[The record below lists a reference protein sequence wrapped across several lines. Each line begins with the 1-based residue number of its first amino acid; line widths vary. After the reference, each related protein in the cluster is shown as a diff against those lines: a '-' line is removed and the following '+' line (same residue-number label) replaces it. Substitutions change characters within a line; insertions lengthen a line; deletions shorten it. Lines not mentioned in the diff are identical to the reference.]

1 MRGLIKHILKE
12 ETNNFELVKN
22 LIYTMFDNVRV
33 VEYVAER
40 NEVMI
45 YYTNRDNRQ
54 MLIPTEICDM
64 ITKYTGLDVVPWY
77 DYSLRT
83 FDDDPDNEPDF
94 YIDTEEYEESINEGI
109 EQHPREEEFNRYKD
123 DIDRIVYSVVSK
135 EEICGYGTEFFLNG
149 GEDALRIVL
158 YYNKGHY
165 PGYEEHMEY
174 AKDIKGMVENY
185 LPIVEMAFVSYDSTK
200 CKGRVTENVDDIE
213 KNLKVIK
220 TILSQ
225 VSWDGLCDIWVE
237 YNPIDKD
244 YEIRSK
250 STIRPYDHDEIIKDL
265 DYIDNALR
273 SMGLSVYIYT
283 PWYVDSCEDEVK
295 FLNESKEKTT
305 KELITTV
312 LNTIVLPEYEHV
324 ICGFEV
330 KQPHERFDTLGNTS
344 FQFMSVTIIFI
355 GGIGTKLWPQT
366 QGVQR
371 MYDDV
376 TDEVWDVIYNYT
388 NEAVD
393 VYYKTVKDCGKEN
406 IYLRESKENYSPAGK
421 EIIPNKIVIHKSNPK
436 VRDKIS
442 NEGLKVRAGECYKI
456 YAGYGEKCVP
466 AIFATNSTNK
476 RASFDS
482 TYDDDVWEINT
493 EMIPDVKWY
502 KDRHY
507 ESRSK
512 HIVTFE
518 NIPVDAI
525 TLKHE
530 GTGKDWGLM
539 ESKEKST
546 KELIT
551 TVLNTLVLP
560 QYKHVICGFELK
572 NVDDESLD
580 NVINYP
586 GVTVTFIGGK
596 GTNLYPQT
604 SGVQKM
610 YDDVLDEIWD
620 TVWDYTGV
628 SLELYSKYV
637 KDCGKEN
644 IYLREQK
651 EEPKYLSL
659 IKELV
664 EPFKDEEGV
673 CDINVSYDDEDDM
686 YSVYIVI
693 GTEEMNEK
701 FFYVPAMNNHISKL
715 RMNVKN
721 TIKQYIPI
729 DNLYVGSYGKPNCEW
744 DPISK

>member
-1 MRGLIKHILKE
+1 VRHIIKKILKE

-33 VEYVAER
+33 VEYIAKR
-40 NEVMI
+40 NEVMV
-45 YYTNRDNRQ
+45 YYQGSSD
-54 MLIPTEICDM
+54 LAPTEICDM
-64 ITKYTGLDVVPWY
+64 ITKYTGLHVIPWY
-77 DYSLRT
+77 EYGTKKYGTKNNND
-83 FDDDPDNEPDF
+83 EPDF
-94 YIDTEEYEESINEGI
+94 YIDTEKYEETINE
-109 EQHPREEEFNRYKD
+109 
-123 DIDRIVYSVVSK
+123 SK
-135 EEICGYGTEFFLNG
+135 PDE
-149 GEDALRIVL
+149 V
-158 YYNKGHY
+158 
-165 PGYEEHMEY
+165 
-174 AKDIKGMVENY
+174 
-185 LPIVEMAFVSYDSTK
+185 
-200 CKGRVTENVDDIE
+200 E
-213 KNLKVIK
+213 KNLNVIR
-220 TILSQ
+220 TILKQ

-237 YNPIDKD
+237 YNKMDGE

-250 STIRPYDHDEIIKDL
+250 YTNL
-265 DYIDNALR
+265 DFDIDNTQKELEFLDSIIR
-273 SMGLSVYIYT
+273 SMGIRVYIYT
-283 PWYVDSCEDEVK
+283 PWFVDSCEDDVK
-295 FLNESKEKTT
+295 FINEAKYNSQKKIIEN
-305 KELITTV
+305 V

-330 KQPHERFDTLGNTS
+330 KEPHERFNTVGTNP
-344 FQFMSVTIIFI
+344 FKNISVTVTFI
-355 GGIGTKLWPQT
+355 GGPGTKLWPQT

-371 MYDDV
+371 MYDGIL
-376 TDEVWDVIYNYT
+376 DEVWDVIYNYT
-388 NEAVD
+388 NEGVD
-393 VYYKTVKDCGKEN
+393 VYHKNVKDCGKKN

-456 YAGYGEKCVP
+456 YAGYGEKCIP

-502 KDRHY
+502 KDKHY

-539 ESKEKST
+539 ESIDKSENN
-546 KELIT
+546 KLKIVKDLIH
-551 TVLNTLVLP
+551 TLFDEVSFIDIKKYNDKPLLKIYFESESVSYDTEEFGIKI
-560 QYKHVICGFELK
+560 YKSIYDYTGIVVAPSWAKSLAKVADFYLYCEHIEY
-572 NVDDESLD
+572 DDEG
-580 NVINYP
+580 NVINE
-586 GVTVTFIGGK
+586 
-596 GTNLYPQT
+596 N
-604 SGVQKM
+604 
-610 YDDVLDEIWD
+610 
-620 TVWDYTGV
+620 
-628 SLELYSKYV
+628 YSSE
-637 KDCGKEN
+637 GKET
-644 IYLREQK
+644 
-651 EEPKYLSL
+651 EPKYLSL

-701 FFYVPAMNNHISKL
+701 FFYVPAMNSHISKL
-715 RMNVKN
+715 RMGIKK

-729 DNLYVGSYGKPNCEW
+729 DNLYVGSYGIPNCEW
-744 DPISK
+744 DPIS

>member
-1 MRGLIKHILKE
+1 MRGIIKHILKE

-22 LIYTMFDNVRV
+22 LIYTMFDNVRF

-64 ITKYTGLDVVPWY
+64 ITKYTGLNVVPWY
-77 DYSLRT
+77 EYVTKKYGTKNNND
-83 FDDDPDNEPDF
+83 EPDF
-94 YIDTEEYEESINEGI
+94 YIDTEEYDESLNESIK
-109 EQHPREEEFNRYKD
+109 QHPREEEFNKYKD

-149 GEDALRIVL
+149 GEDALSITL
-158 YYNKGHY
+158 YYNKGYY
-165 PGYEEHMEY
+165 PGYDKHMEN
-174 AKDIKGMVENY
+174 AIDIKFMLENY
-185 LPIVEMAFVSYDSTK
+185 LPIVEMAFVNFDSTK
-200 CKGRVTENVDDIE
+200 CKGRVTENKETPKEIE
-213 KNLKVIK
+213 KNLNVIR
-220 TILSQ
+220 TILKQ

-237 YNPIDKD
+237 YNKMDRD

-250 STIRPYDHDEIIKDL
+250 YVSEDFNIDAINKELDFLDNTIRSL
-265 DYIDNALR
+265 
-273 SMGLSVYIYT
+273 GLSAYIYR
-283 PWYVDSCEDEVK
+283 PWFVDSCEDDVK
-295 FLNESKEKTT
+295 FINESKEKST

-330 KQPHERFDTLGNTS
+330 KDPHERFDTLGNTS
-344 FQFMSVTIIFI
+344 FQFISVTIIFI
-355 GGIGTKLWPQT
+355 GGVGTKLWPQT

-376 TDEVWDVIYNYT
+376 MDEVWDVIYNYT

-393 VYYKTVKDCGKEN
+393 VYHKTVKDCGKEN

-421 EIIPNKIVIHKSNPK
+421 EITPNKIVIHKSNPK
-436 VRDKIS
+436 VRDKIL

-456 YAGYGEKCVP
+456 YAGYGEKCIP

-502 KDRHY
+502 KDKHY

-539 ESKEKST
+539 ESIDKSENN
-546 KELIT
+546 KLKIVKDLIHT
-551 TVLNTLVLP
+551 LFDEVSFIKIKKYENKPMIIVYFDNDEDVGNEESYFAEQIQRKIYEYTGIKLIPYWHYIQYNTDADFRLDAI
-560 QYKHVICGFELK
+560 KLK
-572 NVDDESLD
+572 YDNEG
-580 NVINYP
+580 NVIN
-586 GVTVTFIGGK
+586 
-596 GTNLYPQT
+596 
-604 SGVQKM
+604 
-610 YDDVLDEIWD
+610 E
-620 TVWDYTGV
+620 
-628 SLELYSKYV
+628 SK
-637 KDCGKEN
+637 ET
-644 IYLREQK
+644 
-651 EEPKYLSL
+651 EPKYLSL

-701 FFYVPAMNNHISKL
+701 FFYVPAMNSHISKL
-715 RMNVKN
+715 RMGIKK

>member
-22 LIYTMFDNVRV
+22 FIYTMFDNVRV

-83 FDDDPDNEPDF
+83 FDDDSDNDNEPDF
-94 YIDTEEYEESINEGI
+94 YIDTEEYDESLNEGI
-109 EQHPREEEFNRYKD
+109 KQHPREEEFNRYKD

-185 LPIVEMAFVSYDSTK
+185 LPIVEMSFVSSDSTK
-200 CKGRVTENVDDIE
+200 CKGRVTENVDEVE
-213 KNLKVIK
+213 KNLKVINLL
-220 TILSQ
+220 LSQ

-250 STIRPYDHDEIIKDL
+250 STIRPYENDEIIKDL

-312 LNTIVLPEYEHV
+312 LNTIVLPDYGHV

-330 KQPHERFDTLGNTS
+330 KEPHERFDTSGNAR

-406 IYLRESKENYSPAGK
+406 IYLRE
-421 EIIPNKIVIHKSNPK
+421 
-436 VRDKIS
+436 
-442 NEGLKVRAGECYKI
+442 
-456 YAGYGEKCVP
+456 
-466 AIFATNSTNK
+466 
-476 RASFDS
+476 
-482 TYDDDVWEINT
+482 
-493 EMIPDVKWY
+493 
-502 KDRHY
+502 
-507 ESRSK
+507 
-512 HIVTFE
+512 
-518 NIPVDAI
+518 
-525 TLKHE
+525 
-530 GTGKDWGLM
+530 
-539 ESKEKST
+539 
-546 KELIT
+546 
-551 TVLNTLVLP
+551 
-560 QYKHVICGFELK
+560 
-572 NVDDESLD
+572 
-580 NVINYP
+580 
-586 GVTVTFIGGK
+586 
-596 GTNLYPQT
+596 
-604 SGVQKM
+604 
-610 YDDVLDEIWD
+610 
-620 TVWDYTGV
+620 
-628 SLELYSKYV
+628 
-637 KDCGKEN
+637 
-644 IYLREQK
+644 QK

-673 CDINVSYDDEDDM
+673 CDIDVSYDDEDDM

-693 GTEEMNEK
+693 GMEEMNEK
-701 FFYVPAMNNHISKL
+701 FFYVPAMNSHISKL

>member
-12 ETNNFELVKN
+12 ETNKFELVKN
-22 LIYTMFDNVRV
+22 LIYTMFDNVRF

-77 DYSLRT
+77 DYCHPT
-83 FDDDPDNEPDF
+83 FDDEPHSDNQPDF
-94 YIDTEEYEESINEGI
+94 YIDTEEYDESLNEGI
-109 EQHPREEEFNRYKD
+109 RQHPREEEFNRYKD
-123 DIDRIVYSVVSK
+123 DIDRIIYSVVSK
-135 EEICGYGTEFFLNG
+135 EELCGYGTEFFLNG
-149 GEDALRIVL
+149 GED
-158 YYNKGHY
+158 
-165 PGYEEHMEY
+165 
-174 AKDIKGMVENY
+174 D
-185 LPIVEMAFVSYDSTK
+185 
-200 CKGRVTENVDDIE
+200 
-213 KNLKVIK
+213 
-220 TILSQ
+220 
-225 VSWDGLCDIWVE
+225 
-237 YNPIDKD
+237 
-244 YEIRSK
+244 
-250 STIRPYDHDEIIKDL
+250 
-265 DYIDNALR
+265 
-273 SMGLSVYIYT
+273 
-283 PWYVDSCEDEVK
+283 VK
-295 FLNESKEKTT
+295 FINESKYNSQK
-305 KELITTV
+305 KLIENI

-330 KQPHERFDTLGNTS
+330 KEPHERFDTLGNTP
-344 FQFMSVTIIFI
+344 FQFISVTIIFI

-376 TDEVWDVIYNYT
+376 GDEVWDVIYNYT

-393 VYYKTVKDCGKEN
+393 VYRKTVKDCGKGN

-436 VRDKIS
+436 VRDKIL

-456 YAGYGEKCVP
+456 YAGYGEKCIP

-476 RASFDS
+476 RSWFDS

-502 KDRHY
+502 KDKHY

-539 ESKEKST
+539 ESIDKSEDNKLKIVKDLIHTLFDEVSFIKIKKYENKPMIIVYFDNDEAGRQGETYFAEQIQRKIYEYTGIKLIPYWHTIQYNTDADFRLDTIKLKNMDLIPQYENERNDINESEENKKEK
-546 KELIT
+546 KFNRLIQNVEDYLNSNEYPSVKRF
-551 TVLNTLVLP
+551 TVYYEDT
-560 QYKHVICGFELK
+560 H
-572 NVDDESLD
+572 
-580 NVINYP
+580 
-586 GVTVTFIGGK
+586 
-596 GTNLYPQT
+596 
-604 SGVQKM
+604 
-610 YDDVLDEIWD
+610 DDVIVNIFFDAEESVKLGGGINSVIKKVGKQVMSDLEVFPLDFKYYIHFDKGINE
-620 TVWDYTGV
+620 
-628 SLELYSKYV
+628 SK
-637 KDCGKEN
+637 ET
-644 IYLREQK
+644 
-651 EEPKYLSL
+651 EPKYLSL

-686 YSVYIVI
+686 YTAYLVI

-701 FFYVPAMNNHISKL
+701 FFYVPAMQSHISKL

-729 DNLYVGSYGKPNCEW
+729 YNLYVGSYGKPNCEW

>member
-1 MRGLIKHILKE
+1 MIPDVKWYKDRHYDSRSKHIVTFQDIPKEAITLKHE
-12 ETNNFELVKN
+12 G
-22 LIYTMFDNVRV
+22 
-33 VEYVAER
+33 
-40 NEVMI
+40 
-45 YYTNRDNRQ
+45 
-54 MLIPTEICDM
+54 
-64 ITKYTGLDVVPWY
+64 TGKDWG
-77 DYSLRT
+77 
-83 FDDDPDNEPDF
+83 
-94 YIDTEEYEESINEGI
+94 YISENIKE
-109 EQHPREEEFNRYKD
+109 HPREEEFNRYKD

-185 LPIVEMAFVSYDSTK
+185 LPIVEMSFVSYDSTK
-200 CKGRVTENVDDIE
+200 CKGRVTENVDDVE
-213 KNLKVIK
+213 KNLKVINLL
-220 TILSQ
+220 LSQ

-295 FLNESKEKTT
+295 FLNESKEKST

-312 LNTIVLPEYEHV
+312 LNTIVLPEYDHV
-324 ICGFEV
+324 ICGLEV
-330 KQPHERFDTLGNTS
+330 KEPHERFGTFDNRP
-344 FQFMSVTIIFI
+344 FKFMSVTIIFI

-366 QGVQR
+366 PGVQR

-388 NEAVD
+388 NEAAD
-393 VYYKTVKDCGKEN
+393 VFYKT
-406 IYLRESKENYSPAGK
+406 
-421 EIIPNKIVIHKSNPK
+421 
-436 VRDKIS
+436 
-442 NEGLKVRAGECYKI
+442 
-456 YAGYGEKCVP
+456 
-466 AIFATNSTNK
+466 TN
-476 RASFDS
+476 
-482 TYDDDVWEINT
+482 
-493 EMIPDVKWY
+493 
-502 KDRHY
+502 
-507 ESRSK
+507 
-512 HIVTFE
+512 
-518 NIPVDAI
+518 
-525 TLKHE
+525 
-530 GTGKDWGLM
+530 
-539 ESKEKST
+539 
-546 KELIT
+546 
-551 TVLNTLVLP
+551 
-560 QYKHVICGFELK
+560 
-572 NVDDESLD
+572 
-580 NVINYP
+580 
-586 GVTVTFIGGK
+586 
-596 GTNLYPQT
+596 
-604 SGVQKM
+604 
-610 YDDVLDEIWD
+610 
-620 TVWDYTGV
+620 
-628 SLELYSKYV
+628 
-637 KDCGKEN
+637 DCGKEN

>member
-12 ETNNFELVKN
+12 ETNKFELVKN
-22 LIYTMFDNVRV
+22 LIYTMYDNVSFI
-33 VEYVAER
+33 EYVTRR

-64 ITKYTGLDVVPWY
+64 ISQYTGLDVVPWHE
-77 DYSLRT
+77 DREH
-83 FDDDPDNEPDF
+83 DNQPDF
-94 YIDTEEYEESINEGI
+94 YIDTEEYEEELNEGI
-109 EQHPREEEFNRYKD
+109 KQHPREEEFNKYKD

-135 EEICGYGTEFFLNG
+135 EELCGYGTEFFLNG
-149 GEDALRIVL
+149 GEDALRITL
-158 YYNKGHY
+158 YYNKGYY
-165 PGYEEHMEY
+165 PGYDKHKENVT
-174 AKDIKGMVENY
+174 DIKFMLENY
-185 LPIVEMAFVSYDSTK
+185 LPIVEMAFVTFDSTK
-200 CKGRVTENVDDIE
+200 CKGRVTENKETPKEIE
-213 KNLKVIK
+213 RNLNVIR
-220 TILSQ
+220 TILKQ

-237 YNPIDKD
+237 YNKMDGE

-250 STIRPYDHDEIIKDL
+250 YANL
-265 DYIDNALR
+265 DFNIDDTQKELEFLDNAIR
-273 SMGLSVYIYT
+273 SMGIRVYIYT
-283 PWYVDSCEDEVK
+283 PWFVDSCEDDVK
-295 FLNESKEKTT
+295 FINEAKYNSQKKIIEN
-305 KELITTV
+305 V
-312 LNTIVLPEYEHV
+312 LNNIVLPEYEHV

-330 KQPHERFDTLGNTS
+330 KDPHERFDTLGNTS
-344 FQFMSVTIIFI
+344 FQFISVTIIFI

-376 TDEVWDVIYNYT
+376 VDEVWDVIYNYT

-393 VYYKTVKDCGKEN
+393 VYHKTVKDCGKEN

-421 EIIPNKIVIHKSNPK
+421 EITPNKIVIHKSNPK
-436 VRDKIS
+436 VRDKIL

-456 YAGYGEKCVP
+456 YAGYGEKCIP

-502 KDRHY
+502 KDKHY

-539 ESKEKST
+539 ESIDKSENN
-546 KELIT
+546 KLKMVKDLIHT
-551 TVLNTLVLP
+551 LFDEVSFIKIKKYENKPMIIVYFDNDKDFGNEETYFAEQIQHEIYEYTGIKLRPYWHHEQHNTDSDFRLDAI
-560 QYKHVICGFELK
+560 KLK
-572 NVDDESLD
+572 YDNEG
-580 NVINYP
+580 NVIN
-586 GVTVTFIGGK
+586 
-596 GTNLYPQT
+596 
-604 SGVQKM
+604 
-610 YDDVLDEIWD
+610 E
-620 TVWDYTGV
+620 
-628 SLELYSKYV
+628 SK
-637 KDCGKEN
+637 ET
-644 IYLREQK
+644 
-651 EEPKYLSL
+651 EPKYLSL
-659 IKELV
+659 IEELV

-686 YSVYIVI
+686 YTAYLVI

-701 FFYVPAMNNHISKL
+701 FIYVPAMQSHISKL

>member
-22 LIYTMFDNVRV
+22 FIYTMFDNVRV

-40 NEVMI
+40 NEIMV
-45 YYTNRDNRQ
+45 YYKGKPFLR
-54 MLIPTEICDM
+54 PTEICDT
-64 ITKYTGLDVVPWY
+64 IKDYTGLNVFPYYEYNKNNVGIWD
-77 DYSLRT
+77 
-83 FDDDPDNEPDF
+83 PDF
-94 YIDTEEYEESINEGI
+94 YLDVEEYDEELNENYSPAGKEIIPNKILVHVSNSKVRDKIMEQGLRVRAGECYKIYAGYGEKCVPAIFATNSTNKRAWFDSTYDDDVWEIDTTMIPDVKWYKDRHYDSRSKHIVTFQDIPKEAITLKHEGTGKDWGYI
-109 EQHPREEEFNRYKD
+109 SENIKEHPREEEFNRYKE

-158 YYNKGHY
+158 YYNGDYHGYEKHYINGGY
-165 PGYEEHMEY
+165 PGYEKHMEY
-174 AKDIKGMVENY
+174 AKDIKFMIENY
-185 LPIVEMAFVSYDSTK
+185 LPIVEMTFVSYDSTK
-200 CKGRVTENVDDIE
+200 CKGSVTENVDEVE
-213 KNLKVIK
+213 KNLKVIRMLLK
-220 TILSQ
+220 Q
-225 VSWDGLCDIWVE
+225 VNWEGLCDVWVE

-295 FLNESKEKTT
+295 FLNEQKEETNYLGILKDIVEPFKKDDGVCDIDMWYDDEDDMYSVYLIFGTEELNNKFTNDGKYLYIRKKIIAVKEAIKSYLPIDNLFVGSYGKPNCGWKSLNESKEKST

-312 LNTIVLPEYEHV
+312 LNTIVLPDYEHV

-330 KQPHERFDTLGNTS
+330 KEPHERFDTSGNAR

-355 GGIGTKLWPQT
+355 GGLGTKLWPQT

-406 IYLRESKENYSPAGK
+406 IYLRE
-421 EIIPNKIVIHKSNPK
+421 
-436 VRDKIS
+436 
-442 NEGLKVRAGECYKI
+442 
-456 YAGYGEKCVP
+456 
-466 AIFATNSTNK
+466 
-476 RASFDS
+476 
-482 TYDDDVWEINT
+482 
-493 EMIPDVKWY
+493 
-502 KDRHY
+502 
-507 ESRSK
+507 
-512 HIVTFE
+512 
-518 NIPVDAI
+518 
-525 TLKHE
+525 
-530 GTGKDWGLM
+530 
-539 ESKEKST
+539 
-546 KELIT
+546 
-551 TVLNTLVLP
+551 
-560 QYKHVICGFELK
+560 
-572 NVDDESLD
+572 
-580 NVINYP
+580 
-586 GVTVTFIGGK
+586 
-596 GTNLYPQT
+596 
-604 SGVQKM
+604 
-610 YDDVLDEIWD
+610 
-620 TVWDYTGV
+620 
-628 SLELYSKYV
+628 
-637 KDCGKEN
+637 
-644 IYLREQK
+644 QK

-673 CDINVSYDDEDDM
+673 CDIDVSYDDEDDM

-701 FFYVPAMNNHISKL
+701 FFYVPAMNSHISKL